1 MKSFTRNEI
10 HQILHDTVII
20 DTFCRDFILA
30 VPAGSEFSL
39 DIQSSSG
46 DEVSCDIIIAEH
58 DSTSTH
64 KTPVCTVVTMY
75 SVVRI

>member
-1 MKSFTRNEI
+1 M
-10 HQILHDTVII
+10 
-20 DTFCRDFILA
+20 A

-64 KTPVCTVVTMY
+64 TTLVCSIVTLY
-75 SVVRI
+75 SVDMRFDIHLELKPGMMTGVDITN